1 MTRQTRYILC
11 LDGGGIRGII
21 PTLVLQELFHALKR
35 HGWHRPAHQ
44 TFDLIAGTSTGGI
57 VAAGLASPHVS
68 ADPDLAAATPEEL
81 TRLYKLDGP
90 KLFSRSL
97 WQRVRTADGLLGPR
111 YAATNMSRIL
121 KERLGATTK
130 ISQAQTHLV
139 LTAYDLE
146 KRSAKFLTNCRHG
159 FQHSDDYFV
168 WQAALASASAPTFF
182 PPAAIQNLT
191 SRKTEALVDGG
202 VFANDPVLA
211 ALVEGCKMG
220 WQLQDM
226 VVLSLGTGSQTR
238 AIPAGRAD
246 GWGPLSWVN
255 PANGSPIISI
265 FMQGQASTASYQARH
280 LLAGITPNKP
290 LSPPRYLRIDG
301 PLESSSDDLD
311 DTSAANM
318 KNLQEFGSQLSNQFA
333 DQIDIFA
340 KRRAQGHICGIKGKT
355 DMRQSGAIDD

>member
-1 MTRQTRYILC
+1 MTRQTKYILC
-11 LDGGGIRGII
+11 LDGGGIRGVI
-21 PTLVLQELFHALKR
+21 PTLVLQALAR
-35 HGWHRPAHQ
+35 ALRRCGWHRPMHQ

-57 VAAGLASPHVS
+57 VAAGLASPHVTG
-68 ADPDLAAATPEEL
+68 DPAKAAATPDEL
-81 TRLYKLDGP
+81 ARLYTLEGP
-90 KLFSRSL
+90 KLFSRSI
-97 WQRVRTADGLLGPR
+97 WQRVITAEGLLGPR
-111 YAATNMSRIL
+111 YAATNLTRIL
-121 KERLGATTK
+121 KRQLGVHTK
-130 ISQAQTHLV
+130 LSQALTHLV

-146 KRSAKFLTNCRHG
+146 ARSAKFLTNCG
-159 FQHSDDYFV
+159 LGLNQSDDYFV

-191 SRKTEALVDGG
+191 RSSTEALIDGG

-226 VVLSLGTGSQTR
+226 VVLSLGTGNQTR
-238 AIPAGRAD
+238 PISASKAT

-280 LLAGITPNKP
+280 LLAGITRSKQ

-301 PLESSSDDLD
+301 PLEGPSDNLD
-311 DTSAANM
+311 DASAANLQ
-318 KNLQEFGSQLSNQFA
+318 NLLDFGSRLSNQFA

-340 KRRAQGHICGIKGKT
+340 KTRAQGHISGIKRKIS
-355 DMRQSGAIDD
+355 MQQSGAIDE